1 MRHEKR
7 SRPEHR
13 RGNSEDA
20 RFALLAKDLGT
31 VRIRAHDHKQ
41 LFSFW
46 FPFPKGKG
54 LGVRSLFA

>member
-1 MRHEKR
+1 MRHEKS

-46 FPFPKGKG
+46 FPFPKGRERG
-54 LGVRSLFA
+54 